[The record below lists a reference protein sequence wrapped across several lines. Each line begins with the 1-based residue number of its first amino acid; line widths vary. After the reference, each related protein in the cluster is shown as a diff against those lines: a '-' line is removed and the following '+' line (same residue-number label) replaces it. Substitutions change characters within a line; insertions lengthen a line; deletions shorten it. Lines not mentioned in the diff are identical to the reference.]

1 MNMKKLFISIALLA
15 FASGALSAQERKLP
29 APDMDREAAGIMDAL
44 NARRS
49 VREYSSREL
58 SEQEIAD
65 LLWAAQGKNR
75 EDGRMTSPTA
85 RNRQEIRL
93 YLFTADGVS
102 LYDHDNHSLH
112 RVAEGDYRD
121 LIAGPQAF
129 AKTAP
134 LSLLMVADF
143 EKYGSDSDHARMM
156 VYCDAGI
163 VSQNISLY
171 CAAVGLCTVPRG
183 IMNVEGLSSLLGLGE
198 KQIPVLNNPVGYPKE

>member
-1 MNMKKLFISIALLA
+1 MHHDLGCLGSEINQSAIDRQILKL
-15 FASGALSAQERKLP
+15 K
-29 APDMDREAAGIMDAL
+29 EAGFNAIRLTHNPSCAEFTNACMRIGIMCIEEAFDCWTISKKPYDYARFFLEYAESDVKSMVKRSL
-44 NARRS
+44 NNPC
-49 VREYSSREL
+49 V
-58 SEQEIAD
+58 IA
-65 LLWAAQGKNR
+65 W
-75 EDGRMTSPTA
+75 
-85 RNRQEIRL
+85 
-93 YLFTADGVS
+93 S
-102 LYDHDNHSLH
+102 LGNDHDNHSLH

-183 IMNVEGLSSLLGLGE
+183 IMNVEGLSNLLGLGE

>member
-1 MNMKKLFISIALLA
+1 MKKLFISIALLA
-15 FASGALSAQERKLP
+15 LASGALSAQERKLP

-93 YLFTADGVS
+93 YLFTADGV
-102 LYDHDNHSLH
+102 
-112 RVAEGDYRD
+112 
-121 LIAGPQAF
+121 
-129 AKTAP
+129 
-134 LSLLMVADF
+134 
-143 EKYGSDSDHARMM
+143 
-156 VYCDAGI
+156 
-163 VSQNISLY
+163 
-171 CAAVGLCTVPRG
+171 
-183 IMNVEGLSSLLGLGE
+183 
-198 KQIPVLNNPVGYPKE
+198 